1 MKSVSIGSGRI
12 GPVGKVLAYIVMAFF
27 TAMTVLPLVWLAYSS
42 FKSNGE
48 IIRNSLAL
56 PRQWITTNYPQA
68 WTRGHLGTYF
78 LNSVV
83 YTGVATT
90 LTVLLSVMS
99 GYAFAKLKFRITG
112 VLYAFFAMG
121 LLISVQA
128 VLVPLYFVWTKV
140 GLYNTRMG
148 LIIPYIAFG
157 LPLGVYL
164 ATAFIKGIPE
174 SLSEAA
180 IIDGSS
186 YLRIFSAIILPIC
199 SPVVTTVTILT
210 FLGNWNEFVFAL
222 MLLSKDNLRSLSV
235 GINSFAGILNTNYG
249 LQFAA
254 LSIGLVPMIVFYL
267 FFHRQLMAGFAEG
280 ALKE

>member
-1 MKSVSIGSGRI
+1 MKRKSIGTGSIGLAGRI
-12 GPVGKVLAYIVMAFF
+12 VSYAVMVLF
-27 TAMTVLPLVWLAYSS
+27 TALTILPLIWLMYSS

-56 PRQWITTNYPQA
+56 PVKWITTNYPQA
-68 WTRGHLGTYF
+68 WKRGHLGTYF
-78 LNSVV
+78 LNSIF
-83 YTGVATT
+83 YTAVATT
-90 LTVLLSVMS
+90 LTVLLGIMS

-112 VLYAFFAMG
+112 FFYAFFAMG

-128 VLVPLYFVWTKV
+128 VLVPLYFVWTKI
-140 GLYNTRMG
+140 GLYNTRLG

-157 LPLGVYL
+157 LPMAVYL
-164 ATAFIKGIPE
+164 GTAFIKGIPD

-180 IIDGSS
+180 IIDGAS
-186 YLRIFSAIILPIC
+186 YLTIFRRIIFPIC
-199 SPVVTTVTILT
+199 SPVVTTITIIT

-222 MLLSKDNLRSLSV
+222 MLLSKDSLRSLSV

-254 LSIGLVPMIVFYL
+254 LVIGLVPMILFYL
-267 FFHRQLMAGFAEG
+267 FFHRQLKAGFAEG
-280 ALKE
+280 ALKD

>member
-1 MKSVSIGSGRI
+1 MSIGSGRI
-12 GPVGKVLAYIVMAFF
+12 GPAGKLVAYVVMVLF
-27 TAMTVLPLVWLAYSS
+27 TALTLLPLVWLVYSS

-56 PRQWITTNYPQA
+56 PKAWITTNYPQA
-68 WTRGHLGTYF
+68 WKRGHLGIYF
-78 LNSVV
+78 LNSVL

-90 LTVLLSVMS
+90 LTVLLSVMT
-99 GYAFAKLKFRITG
+99 GYAFAKLKFRVTG
-112 VLYAFFAMG
+112 IFYAFFAMG

-140 GLYNTRMG
+140 GLYNTRLG

-157 LPLGVYL
+157 LPLGIYL
-164 ATAFIKGIPE
+164 ATSFIKGIPDALTE
-174 SLSEAA
+174 VAL
-180 IIDGSS
+180 IDGAS
-186 YLRIFSAIILPIC
+186 YLTIFGRIILPIC
-199 SPVVTTVTILT
+199 NPVVTTIAILT

-222 MLLSKDNLRSLSV
+222 MLLSKDSLRSLSV

-254 LSIGLVPMIVFYL
+254 LVIGLVPMIAFYL

-280 ALKE
+280 ALKD